1 MQAFVSICYVFKQ
14 LGVLGGEGGLVV
26 LVMPM
31 THNGHLE

>member
-14 LGVLGGEGGLVV
+14 LGVLGGGLVV

-31 THNGHLE
+31 THNRHLE